1 LPSWL
6 RHSCSERLSYLML
19 KRVEVD
25 PNRRTVSSWGAP
37 GFTASPISAR
47 LSGRSPFERTRSRP
61 PHRADRCRT
70 SVCFDSARLF
80 GRRLLVRR
88 LISRRSVESVGIQD
102 VILDGLSKL
111 IFSLSIIGGLYGVL
125 VTFRSVRSS
134 GASPRRL
141 FWRLRSYPRR

>member
-1 LPSWL
+1 
-6 RHSCSERLSYLML
+6 
-19 KRVEVD
+19 
-25 PNRRTVSSWGAP
+25 
-37 GFTASPISAR
+37 
-47 LSGRSPFERTRSRP
+47 
-61 PHRADRCRT
+61 
-70 SVCFDSARLF
+70 
-80 GRRLLVRR
+80 VRR